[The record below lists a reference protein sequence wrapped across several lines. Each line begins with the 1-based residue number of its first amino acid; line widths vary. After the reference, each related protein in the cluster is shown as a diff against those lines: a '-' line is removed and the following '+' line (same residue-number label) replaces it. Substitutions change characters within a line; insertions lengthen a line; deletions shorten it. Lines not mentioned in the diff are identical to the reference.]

1 MRGAVIFTRG
11 DALESKEEGTVEDV
25 RATGVSAHG
34 HGGLGAERSLEAA
47 AASRRVRQ
55 VGDAEGAGMDREW
68 REEAGVWRE
77 ENRECREEAGVWREE
92 NREWR
97 EEQKMKVTPKCAR
110 APSYTSTL
118 TAP

>member
-77 ENRECREEAGVWREE
+77 ENRE
-92 NREWR
+92 WR